1 LQKKNKINN
10 FFKYSFLRRDKLMRR
25 ILFVFFSNFLFAQ
38 TYFAQQKT
46 NQLTRILFVF
56 DASNSMNAG
65 WQSSDKIS
73 IARKLMAESLSEI
86 KGKENLELALR
97 VYGHTTQIANGQD
110 CEDTKLEIPF
120 AKNNEQAIIEKL
132 KSISCRGTTP
142 IAYSLEKA
150 AGDFPATKDSRNII
164 ILITDGIEACD
175 GDPCAVSRAL
185 QAKSII
191 LKPFVIGIG
200 LDENFTETFSC
211 IGNFYDV
218 SNEDNFKNVLDVV
231 IAQALNNTTT
241 QINLLDANGKP
252 TETDV
257 PITFYNSFN
266 KQPLQNIIHTINS
279 KGNPDTII
287 LDPVINYD
295 MLVHTLP
302 LVEKKAIKL
311 IPGVHNII
319 TANTPQGTLNLVSS
333 GKGNDKILAV
343 IRQKGKSEIIN
354 AQTFNTKVKYLV
366 GTYELEILTLPR
378 LKMKEVEI
386 KQSYTTNIII
396 PESGVLNFSAGSSG
410 SGAIL
415 VKEGSKLSSVT
426 NLNTELTNEQ
436 FVLLPGNYVLVYRSK
451 NSKETVY
458 TIEKE
463 FKIISGTTINI
474 RL

>member
-1 LQKKNKINN
+1 L
-10 FFKYSFLRRDKLMRR
+10 SFLKGDDLICKIPL
-25 ILFVFFSNFLFAQ
+25 FLFCFFFF
-38 TYFAQQKT
+38 TNIFYAQQRESK
-46 NQLTRILFVF
+46 LTRILFVF

-73 IARKLMAESLSEI
+73 IARKLMAESLTEI

-150 AGDFPATKDSRNII
+150 GGDFPLDKDVRNII

-185 QAKSII
+185 QAKNIV

-200 LDENFTETFSC
+200 LDENFTDTFSC

-241 QINLLDANGKP
+241 QINLMDANGKP

-266 KQPLQNIIHTINS
+266 KQIIQNIIHTTNS

-295 MLVHTLP
+295 MLLHTLP
-302 LVEKKAIKL
+302 SVEKKGIKL
-311 IPGVHNII
+311 IPGVHNIV
-319 TANTPQGTLNLVSS
+319 TANTPQGFLNLVNS

-343 IRQKGKSEIIN
+343 IRQKGKSEIVN

-378 LKMKEVEI
+378 LKMKDVEI
-386 KQSYTTNIII
+386 KQSYTTDIVI
-396 PESGVLNFSAGSSG
+396 PESGVLNFSAASVGYG
-410 SGAIL
+410 TIM
-415 VKEGSKLSSVT
+415 VKEGSKLTAVT
-426 NLNTELTNEQ
+426 NLNTELMNEQ
-436 FVLLPGNYVLVYRSK
+436 FVLLPGNYIVVYRSK

-463 FKIISGTTINI
+463 FKIISGATINI